1 MRDMR
6 TALSEHQS
14 ILLRAPTGFGKSY
27 VAAYMAQQAT
37 MRGKRV
43 IMGVHRKE
51 LARQISTTFKAVGI
65 EHGFIASG
73 MPENP
78 RALAQIASADTLKN
92 RPYLLK
98 DCSLFVPDESH
109 LWAAKN
115 RTLLIDL
122 AKEAGAKIVG
132 LSATP
137 QRLDGKPLSGLFD
150 CLVDGPQPA
159 WLIEQGHLSAYRV
172 FAPPS
177 ASTDGIHSRMGDYV
191 TSELEERFDK
201 PSIIGDA
208 VQTWK
213 DRAKGLR
220 TIVFAISRAH
230 GRHVQESYISQ
241 GVNAVYI
248 DGTCT
253 DAERMKAINQF
264 ADGVA
269 PVLVNIQ
276 LCTEG
281 FDLSQAVGR
290 DVPIEAVQ
298 LLRPTKSLA
307 LAMQML
313 GRALRKKP
321 YPAII
326 LDHVGMIKEHGL
338 PDDEREWSL
347 EGRVKKAG
355 EASIATR
362 TCPECFA
369 VHKPS
374 PYCPECSHEYA
385 VTTKGRHIEE
395 MAGELA
401 EIDVDAIRR
410 ERKQEVGRAKT
421 LPELVA
427 LAKARGYSKGWTA
440 QILKARGRPVKNYAE
455 IEREWRK

>member
-1 MRDMR
+1 MRA
-6 TALSEHQS
+6 ALTQHQS
-14 ILLRAPTGFGKSY
+14 ILLRAPTGFGKSV

-37 MRGKRV
+37 LRGHKV

-51 LARQISTTFKAVGI
+51 LARQLSTTFRMFGI
-65 EHGFIASG
+65 QHGFIAAG

-78 RALAQIASADTLKN
+78 FALAQIASADTLKN
-92 RPYLLK
+92 RAHLIRGCK
-98 DCSLFVPDESH
+98 LFIPDESH
-109 LWAAKN
+109 LWAAQN
-115 RTLLIDL
+115 RALLIGL
-122 AKEAGAKIVG
+122 AKQEGAKVVA

-150 CLVDGPQPA
+150 HLVDGPSVS
-159 WLIEQGHLSAYRV
+159 WLIEQGHLSSYRV
-172 FAPPS
+172 FAPPG
-177 ASTDGIHSRMGDYV
+177 AGTEGLHTRMGDYI
-191 TSELEERFDK
+191 TSELEERFDR
-201 PSIIGDA
+201 PAILGDA

-213 DRAKGLR
+213 DRAQGLR

-230 GRHVQESYISQ
+230 GRHVQESYIER
-241 GVNAVYI
+241 GVSAVYI
-248 DGTCT
+248 DGATPH
-253 DAERMKAINQF
+253 AERRKAIEAF

-281 FDLSQAVGR
+281 FDLSAQVGR
-290 DVPIEAVQ
+290 DVPVEAAQ

-307 LAMQML
+307 LAMQMM

-326 LDHVGMIKEHGL
+326 LDHVGIIKDHGL

-347 EGRVKKAG
+347 EGRTKKPG
-355 EASIATR
+355 EATIPTR

-369 VHKPS
+369 VHRPARV
-374 PYCPECSHEYA
+374 CPECGHEYA
-385 VTTKGRHIEE
+385 VTEGRQIEE
-395 MAGELA
+395 VAGELA
-401 EIDVDAIRR
+401 EIDVDALRR

-427 LAKARGYSKGWTA
+427 LAKARGYSKGWVA
-440 QILKARGRPVKNYAE
+440 QLLKARGRPVKNYAE